1 MERQKISSC
10 VGRDRLLLRI
20 DMKIDIQNTQ
30 KDSGFT
36 LIEIIVSLAIF
47 TIVAVVAVG
56 AFLKVIDANK
66 KSQSLKTAT
75 NNINFAL
82 ESMTREMRVGS
93 VYTCYTS
100 ISNPSTIP
108 GTLSGYGTSCPTGN
122 GKGVAF
128 YSSKTSSSGGVP
140 CNLIHAYVF
149 DDTPSGSGI
158 YTLYKASQ
166 TSCGTTLDYPADF
179 TAVISPDAIID
190 AFDFRVITAADS
202 SGPQP
207 KASLRI
213 KGHTGIKERNK
224 TFFDVQTTISQRNS
238 F

>member
-1 MERQKISSC
+1 
-10 VGRDRLLLRI
+10 
-20 DMKIDIQNTQ
+20 MKIDIQNIQ
-30 KDSGFT
+30 RDSGFT
-36 LIEIIVSLAIF
+36 LIEMIVSLAIF

-93 VYTCYTS
+93 VYTCLPTV
-100 ISNPSTIP
+100 PST
-108 GTLSGYGTSCPTGN
+108 GATVGVASNGLGTSCASGA
-122 GKGVAF
+122 GVVF
-128 YSSKTSSSGGVP
+128 KSSKTYP
-140 CNLIHAYVF
+140 PAPATPTCNLLHAYIFAPLASPAV
-149 DDTPSGSGI
+149 G
-158 YTLYKASQ
+158 YTLYKAQ
-166 TSCGTTLDYPADF
+166 QNTCTDVLQYNNTIF
-179 TAVISPDAIID
+179 TPVISPDAIID
-190 AFDFRVITAADS
+190 GYNFQVTTAS
-202 SGPQP
+202 NSTTGPQP
-207 KASLRI
+207 RAMLRI